1 MKYPRNCAPTTTPPT
16 AFAERLRHYRELY
29 GRSQSQL
36 AKRAGVDHSYIS
48 RLESGLRPPTRA
60 AIERL
65 VVALGSDDK
74 ERRLLF
80 ASAGF
85 LPEKPQMSSAV
96 GVDEGGLPWGER

>member
-1 MKYPRNCAPTTTPPT
+1 MKYPANCAPTTTPPT
-16 AFAERLRHYRELY
+16 AFAARLRHYRELHR
-29 GRSQSQL
+29 RSQSQL
-36 AKRAGVDHSYIS
+36 AKRAGVDHSYVS

-65 VVALGSDDK
+65 ADALGSDAD

-85 LPEKPQMSSAV
+85 LPSIPILELARNEAGRSASN
-96 GVDEGGLPWGER
+96 G